1 MKNIYLLIFILL
13 NILLNGEFMFDL
25 VLKNLKLVGES
36 SEFFIAIND
45 GKIASISKTP
55 LHGDKEIN
63 INGQYVLPGLIDPHV
78 HFRDPGL
85 TYKEDFK
92 TGSMAA
98 ANGGFTF
105 VMDMPNT
112 LPKTNTYKAFKDKL
126 EMAKSKSVINFGL
139 HSGHASFE
147 EMEKILE
154 LGPMSFKVFM
164 DLESDEELDRIFK
177 DISQLEG
184 NPILTV
190 HAEKQSIVLGNIEKL
205 STDEDL
211 KDSAKTYSYARSAE
225 SEIESIKQ
233 AIQLSKKYGNDLHIC
248 HLSTKEGMELAKS
261 NNVSYEFTPHH
272 LLFDNSYFDEF
283 GTIIKT
289 NPPLREIKDKV
300 NVCDIDSDSM
310 MGTDHAPHSL
320 EEKNKGVWDSS
331 PGIPSLETVLS
342 LMLTEV
348 NKSNLDF
355 SLIPKIFS
363 ENVAKRFNIP
373 KKGFIKENFD
383 ADLVVVDL
391 NKKGTF
397 DIENFYTKAEYSP
410 FDGMEYEGAATMT
423 ILGGEVIME
432 NNDLYI

>member
-1 MKNIYLLIFILL
+1 
-13 NILLNGEFMFDL
+13 MFDL

-36 SEFFIAIND
+36 NEFYIAIED
-45 GKIASISKTP
+45 GKIAKISKTP
-55 LHGDKEIN
+55 ILGDKEID
-63 INGQYVLPGLIDPHV
+63 IKGQYVLPGLIDPHV

-112 LPKTNTYKAFKDKL
+112 VPKTNTYKAFKEKL
-126 EMAKSKSVINFGL
+126 EMAKSKSLINFGL
-139 HSGHASFE
+139 HSGHSALE

-164 DLESDEELDRIFK
+164 DLESDESLDEIFK
-177 DISQLEG
+177 NISTLEG

-190 HAEKQSIVLGNIEKL
+190 HAEKQSIVRENTKKL
-205 STDEDL
+205 SNDDEL
-211 KDSAKTYSYARSAE
+211 KDKAISYSYARSAE
-225 SEIESIKQ
+225 SEIESISQ
-233 AIQLSKKYGNDLHIC
+233 AIQLSKKYGNNLHIC
-248 HLSTKEGMELAKS
+248 HLSTKQGMELAKE

-272 LLFDNSYFDEF
+272 LLFDNSYFDKF
-283 GTIIKT
+283 GTIVKT
-289 NPPLREIKDKV
+289 NPPLRETRDKV
-300 NVCDIDSDSM
+300 NVSDISESSM

-320 EEKNKGVWDSS
+320 DEKNKGVWDSS

-342 LMLTEV
+342 LLLTEV

-363 ENVAKRFNIP
+363 ENVAKRFNL
-373 KKGFIKENFD
+373 KNKGFIKENYD

-397 DIENFYTKAEYSP
+397 DIDKFYTKAEYSP
-410 FDGMEYEGAATMT
+410 FDGMEYHGAATMT
-423 ILGGEVIME
+423 ILNGNLIME
-432 NNDLYI
+432 NNELYI